1 MEKVKYLEEEIS
13 LLDQKYNNFQIDFV
27 KVTN

>member
-1 MEKVKYLEEEIS
+1 MEKVKYLEEEIC

-27 KVTN
+27 QVTN

>member
-27 KVTN
+27 QVTN